1 MLYTG
6 VAAPRR
12 AAARTVLQA
21 AVDRGELSAQL
32 DLELSIDLLIAPL
45 VFRMLVTSGT
55 SDDEYLDRLAA
66 MVEGA
71 LTAELR

>member
-1 MLYTG
+1 
-6 VAAPRR
+6 
-12 AAARTVLQA
+12 LQA